1 MSDGSKSVTIRRE
14 RGFYGIFRK
23 LIVQVDG
30 AELLRIKAGETL
42 EAKLPA
48 GARHLDMRMDWI
60 TTPPFDLADV
70 RAGDTLVIYVQRR
83 SFHQMSSLK
92 EIPFGIRI
100 DRP

>member
-1 MSDGSKSVTIRRE
+1 MPEGIKPVTIRRE

-23 LIVQVDG
+23 LIVQIDG
-30 AELLRIKAGETL
+30 AELLRIKAGETS

-48 GARHLDMRMDWI
+48 GARVLDLRMDWI

-92 EIPFGIRI
+92 EIPFDIRI
-100 DRP
+100 ERA